1 MVKVERESNSEK
13 IIKAKEI
20 LDKEKNKNNGN
31 YNQPEV
37 VDALKVVFNN
47 KCYLCENKKITSYN
61 IEHLKPHRN
70 EDKNLKF
77 LWENLF
83 LACAHCNNIKSD
95 KPENIVDCTEID
107 VAKLISFRKIGSFAW
122 EEKIEIIGLNEDKAV
137 KETVE
142 LLEKIYEGNTFLKT
156 MESLNIRKELRE
168 EIHDFINAIN
178 EYQETDGEDKEDAKF
193 LVRKHLKSNSPFA
206 AFKRWIV
213 RDNSEKLYEFQ
224 KNLHF

>member
-1 MVKVERESNSEK
+1 MVKVERELNSEK
-13 IIKAKEI
+13 VIKAKEI
-20 LDKEKNKNNGN
+20 LEQEKNKNNGN

-77 LWENLF
+77 SWKNLF

-95 KPENIVDCTEID
+95 KYENILDCTEIEVD
-107 VAKLISFRKIGSFAW
+107 ELISFRKIGSFAW
-122 EEKIEIIGLNEDKAV
+122 EEQIEIVGINDTKEV

-142 LLEKIYEGNTFLKT
+142 LLEKIYEGNTSLKT

-178 EYQETDGEDKEDAKF
+178 EYQETDGEDKEDARL
-193 LVRKHLKSNSPFA
+193 LVIKHLKSNSPFA

-213 RDNSEKLYEFQ
+213 RDNSEMLSEF
-224 KNLHF
+224 L

>member
-95 KPENIVDCTEID
+95 KYENILDCTEIEVD
-107 VAKLISFRKIGSFAW
+107 KLISFRKIGSFAW